1 MPRRH
6 AVSLLVL
13 AALSLLVACAPEE
26 RAAQLDDLV
35 RWEDRRLAP
44 TDSLAA
50 LLGSPDAHVRRAAL
64 RTAGRI
70 GRTDVL
76 PAMLDRL
83 DDRSQAVRAQAAFSL
98 GLLGG
103 DVAVPALTRTL
114 RDHAHRAV
122 REAACRGLAH
132 QEHDGAM
139 LIDPALHGE
148 TRVSAAAWTA
158 LRRVAS
164 RAHRDTL
171 VAAIRAGLGRDER
184 AVRWRVL
191 RCAERVP
198 DSTLVDQIA
207 PFATDRDVQ
216 VRVHALRAL
225 GHHEGPAALEAVLRS
240 GERHGRLDAHDLRRV
255 MVAELRALGSLAAPV
270 LAADAEGEHAS
281 AAGRASAHLIRGAQ
295 SDDPHVAATA
305 LAAMTAATEELTLPL
320 AAERQESLLPVWRIR
335 MVRAA
340 RDRLGDAAP
349 AVRGAACRALGAL
362 RGEGAHPDLLA
373 MLEDNS
379 AAVAADAARAVIRLR
394 QTDAELR
401 AAWRLATRRPAL
413 VREAMLSA
421 LAGPWPTPR
430 QPDVAGD
437 SLVTRDR
444 ERRGPAHASR
454 LYAMARAALAGD
466 EFPVRA
472 AAATALGHLP
482 GGLALSALL
491 DGYDEAARLG
501 VRRGEVQLAIL
512 RALQALHAAD
522 RAGRP
527 PFAPHGDVVADAP
540 AGPVAVSD
548 SLRDRSARL
557 LRQAFDDPDPR
568 LRLAAR
574 ACAVAGD
581 LLPGELIPAVA
592 SLRETL
598 PAVARDPAQPALRAP
613 FDAPRVRVTTDAG
626 AFVIAL
632 DGDLAPNTCATF
644 LHLVERG
651 FHDGLT
657 THRVVPDF
665 VVQGGCPRGDGWG
678 GPGWTL
684 RSEWSRRP
692 FRRGAVGLAHGGKD
706 TGGSQWFVCL
716 SPQPHLDGR
725 YTLFGEVVDGL
736 EVVDRLLAGD
746 HYRMEIVPE

>member
-6 AVSLLVL
+6 ATCLLLLV
-13 AALSLLVACAPEE
+13 ALSLLAACTPEE
-26 RAAQLDDLV
+26 RAGQLHDLA

-64 RTAGRI
+64 RSAGRI

-76 PAMLDRL
+76 PAMLARL
-83 DDRSQAVRAQAAFSL
+83 DDRSQTVRAQAAFSL

-103 DVAVPALTRTL
+103 DVAVTALTRTL
-114 RDHAHRAV
+114 RDDAHRAV
-122 REAACRGLAH
+122 REAACQGLAH

-139 LIDPALHGE
+139 LIDPALHDE
-148 TRVSAAAWTA
+148 TRVSVAAWTA

-207 PFATDRDVQ
+207 PFATDREVQ

-240 GERHGRLDAHDLRRV
+240 GERHGRLDAYDRRRV
-255 MVAELRALGSLAAPV
+255 LVAELRALGALAAPV
-270 LAADAEGEHAS
+270 LAADGEGEHAS
-281 AAGRASAHLIRGAQ
+281 AAGRAAAHLIRGAQ
-295 SDDPHVAATA
+295 ADDPHVAATA
-305 LAAMTAATEELTLPL
+305 LAAMAAATEELTLPL
-320 AAERQESLLPVWRIR
+320 PAERQESLLPVWRIR
-335 MVRAA
+335 MVRAT
-340 RDRLGDAAP
+340 RDRLTAPAP

-373 MLEDNS
+373 MLGDS
-379 AAVAADAARAVIRLR
+379 TAAVAADAARAVVRLR
-394 QTDAELR
+394 QTDTELR
-401 AAWRLATRRPAL
+401 AAWRLATRRPAV

-421 LAGPWPTPR
+421 LAGPWPTPH

-437 SLVTRDR
+437 TLITRDR

-454 LYAMARAALAGD
+454 LYAMAREALASDG
-466 EFPVRA
+466 FPVQA

-527 PFAPHGDVVADAP
+527 AFAPHREVVADAP
-540 AGPVAVSD
+540 AEPVAVSAAQ
-548 SLRDRSARL
+548 RDRSARL
-557 LRQAFDDPDPR
+557 LRQVFDDPDPR

-574 ACAVAGD
+574 ACAVAGG
-581 LLPGELIPAVA
+581 LLPGPLIPAVA

-598 PAVARDPAQPALRAP
+598 PAIERDPAQPALRAP

-626 AFVIAL
+626 TFVIAL
-632 DGDLAPNTCATF
+632 DGERAPNTCATF
-644 LHLVERG
+644 LHLVARG
-651 FHDGLT
+651 FHDHLAA
-657 THRVVPDF
+657 HRVVPDF

-692 FRRGAVGLAHGGKD
+692 FRRGTVGLAHSGKD

-725 YTLFGEVVDGL
+725 YTVFGEVVDGL
-736 EVVDRLLAGD
+736 EVVDRVLAGD
-746 HYRMEIVPE
+746 RYRMAISAD